1 MNKKR
6 GAIEK
11 RRCRII
17 ILAVL
22 ILFVLFTGPAAAAD
36 KQDAEGLVYKAR
48 GTLDDFMRN
57 KDFSWLRWHLSQAKG
72 VVIYPQVLKAGFIFG
87 GSGGTGVLLVNN
99 KGEWSQPAFYNVGS
113 VSFGLQAGGETAE
126 IVMLLWTQKAVDA
139 LMTTKAKLGG
149 DTSVAMGPM
158 GGGVKGDVTADFVS
172 FAKSKGLYAG
182 MNLEGSVVDVRE
194 GYNKAYYGKEVTP
207 IQIIVEKKAANKQS
221 EELRKALS
229 GYSR

>member
-6 GAIEK
+6 GAMGK
-11 RRCRII
+11 RRSRII
-17 ILAVL
+17 ILASL
-22 ILFVLFTGPAAAAD
+22 ILFVLFAAPAAAAD

-48 GTLDDFMRN
+48 GTLDEFMRN
-57 KDFSWLRWHLSQAKG
+57 KDFSWLRGHLSQAKG

-87 GSGGTGVLLVNN
+87 GSGGTGVLLVND

>member
-1 MNKKR
+1 MNKER

-11 RRCRII
+11 RRSRII
-17 ILAVL
+17 ILAAL

>member
-6 GAIEK
+6 GAMGK
-11 RRCRII
+11 RRSRII
-17 ILAVL
+17 ILASL

-48 GTLDDFMRN
+48 GTLDEFMRN

-182 MNLEGSVVDVRE
+182 MNLEGSVLDVRE

>member
-11 RRCRII
+11 RRSRII
-17 ILAVL
+17 ILAAL

>member
-1 MNKKR
+1 MNNKR
-6 GAIEK
+6 DTMGK
-11 RRCRII
+11 RHYRII
-17 ILAVL
+17 ILAAL
-22 ILFVLFTGPAAAAD
+22 IIFVLFTGPAAAAD

-48 GTLDDFMRN
+48 GTLDDFMSN

-72 VVIYPQVLKAGFIFG
+72 VVIWPQVLKAGFIFG
-87 GSGGTGVLLVNN
+87 GSGGTGVLLVND

-113 VSFGLQAGGETAE
+113 VSFGFQAGGETAE
-126 IVMLLWTQKAVDA
+126 IIMLLWTQKAVDA

-149 DTSVAMGPM
+149 DSSVAMGPM

-194 GYNKAYYGKEVTP
+194 GYNQAYYGKEVTP

>member
-1 MNKKR
+1 MNKER

-11 RRCRII
+11 RRSRII
-17 ILAVL
+17 ILAAL

-48 GTLDDFMRN
+48 GTLDEFMRN

>member
-6 GAIEK
+6 GAMGK
-11 RRCRII
+11 RRSRII
-17 ILAVL
+17 ILAAL

>member
-11 RRCRII
+11 RRSRII
-17 ILAVL
+17 ILAAL

-57 KDFSWLRWHLSQAKG
+57 KDFSWLKGHLSQAKG

-87 GSGGTGVLLVNN
+87 GSGGTGVLLVND
-99 KGEWSQPAFYNVGS
+99 KGEWGQPAFYNVGS

-158 GGGVKGDVTADFVS
+158 GGGARAT
-172 FAKSKGLYAG
+172 
-182 MNLEGSVVDVRE
+182 
-194 GYNKAYYGKEVTP
+194 
-207 IQIIVEKKAANKQS
+207 
-221 EELRKALS
+221 
-229 GYSR
+229 